1 MHWRFTFATGS
12 ERKSSGKDLVSCPAD
27 SWDNSRTLKT
37 SFMMN
42 LTALNLRSEN
52 PRNRR
57 QARRESSTVAG
68 AGGTQSRD
76 RRRAEEGPRTFSV
89 RGSDLG
95 GDQGRRAIPFAS
107 DLRSH
112 PQIKL
117 GPLLRLDSRPACGD
131 ATVQPAN
138 SVSTTGLTRVSAVR
152 SPEGPLF
159 RAPIRTAR
167 TRNAAWRRFSSGFQ
181 PRISGTG
188 H

>member
-1 MHWRFTFATGS
+1 
-12 ERKSSGKDLVSCPAD
+12 VSCSAN
-27 SWDNSRTLKT
+27 SWDNSRILELGPTIY
-37 SFMMN
+37 
-42 LTALNLRSEN
+42 LTAIQHRLEN

-57 QARRESSTVAG
+57 QARRECSTVVG
-68 AGGTQSRD
+68 AGGTWSRD

-95 GDQGRRAIPFAS
+95 GDQGRRAIPCAS

-117 GPLLRLDSRPACGD
+117 GPLLRLDSRPARGD

-138 SVSTTGLTRVSAVR
+138 SVSTTGLTRASAVR

-159 RAPIRTAR
+159 RAPTRTAR
-167 TRNAAWRRFSSGFQ
+167 TRNTAWRRFSPGFQ

-188 H
+188 HVDRLG

>member
-1 MHWRFTFATGS
+1 M
-12 ERKSSGKDLVSCPAD
+12 SCPAD
-27 SWDNSRTLKT
+27 SWDNSKT
-37 SFMMN
+37 VKASLMKSV
-42 LTALNLRSEN
+42 TAIHLRSEN

-57 QARRESSTVAG
+57 QARRESLTVAG
-68 AGGTQSRD
+68 AGGTWSRD

-89 RGSDLG
+89 RGSDLE
-95 GDQGRRAIPFAS
+95 GDQGRRAIPCAS

-112 PQIKL
+112 PQLEL

-159 RAPIRTAR
+159 RAPTRTAR
-167 TRNAAWRRFSSGFQ
+167 TRNTAWRRFSSGFQ
-181 PRISGTG
+181 PGISGTG